1 MLPPAIAALITP
13 PLCFPV
19 RTGGMGLLRAM
30 HKAGALERVTTV
42 GGNSGGQW
50 LLTQLLWSKSFYES
64 IASDDD
70 LVGVITD
77 WGEMYHD
84 KIGNLTCEFGDLSTR
99 CVAEVSPAS
108 SNSTVNLRE
117 LGWRDDRRREA
128 EAREKSRTEGR
139 ENAMRQVREARERAE
154 QRARDAADAA
164 ARAVEKLAQEAADKV
179 QDAKDRAAAAI
190 AAAKAAAEAA
200 ADVAK
205 ALAREALEWA
215 QEKRAENND
224 AEEEFVAFLLDAAK
238 DALWEPDRHGTRL
251 NRDSDKGWWGW
262 PLINSFKGC
271 PRADEY
277 VHFGLGRLLGFVGL
291 PVRAARHHASPHGMP
306 LALR

>member
-1 MLPPAIAALITP
+1 
-13 PLCFPV
+13 
-19 RTGGMGLLRAM
+19 MGLLRAM
-30 HKAGALERVTTV
+30 HNSGALSRVTTV

-50 LLTQLLWSKSFYES
+50 LLTQLLYSESFYKS

-70 LVGVITD
+70 LVEVIAN
-77 WGEMYHD
+77 WGEMYHE
-84 KIGNLTCEFGDLSTR
+84 KIANLL
-99 CVAEVSPAS
+99 PAS
-108 SNSTVNLRE
+108 SNSTVNFRE

-128 EAREKSRTEGR
+128 EAREKSRTEAR

-190 AAAKAAAEAA
+190 AAGKAAAEAA

-215 QEKRAENND
+215 QEKRAEQND
-224 AEEEFVAFLLDAAK
+224 AEEEFAAFLLDAAK

-251 NRDSDKGWWGW
+251 NRNNDKGWWGW
-262 PLINSFKGC
+262 PLVNSFKGC
-271 PRADEY
+271 PKADEY
-277 VHFGLGRLLGFVGL
+277 VQSGLDKVFGFAGL
-291 PVRAARHHASPHGMP
+291 PVRAVRHLASRHGMP